1 MLVNRTQRGL
11 TLIELVVAL
20 AVLGII
26 VASAVPSFAEALAR
40 QRLRAVA
47 EQWLEHAYL
56 AKAEALRTGQPV
68 HFSAQA
74 GEAACYGFRTGE
86 PCDCSVTGGARQ
98 CTLARWQA
106 GETPG
111 VTLVA
116 TTIVEGAG
124 RIEPVR
130 GTVEHPGRL
139 AWRASTGQMLGAGL
153 TSVGRVYACSPSG
166 TAHLS
171 GYASALCEDT
181 P

>member
-1 MLVNRTQRGL
+1 VNRRQRGL
-11 TLIELVVAL
+11 TLIELVVVL

-40 QRLRAVA
+40 QRLRAAA
-47 EQWLEHAYL
+47 EHWLEHVYL
-56 AKAEALRTGQPV
+56 AKAEALRTGQAV
-68 HFSAQA
+68 HFSVQT
-74 GEAACYGFRTGE
+74 GEAACYGFRVGE
-86 PCDCSVTGGARQ
+86 PCDCSVTGGAQQ

-106 GETPG
+106 DEAPG

-116 TTIVEGAG
+116 TTMADGTG

-139 AWRASTGQMLGAGL
+139 AWRAGTGQVLGVGL
-153 TSVGRVYACSPSG
+153 TSVGRVYACSPAG
-166 TAHLS
+166 AAHLS
-171 GYASALCEDT
+171 GYASTLCEDA